1 MTAKGR
7 ILIALCLLGALAIVP
22 ACQPR
27 ASEPAEP
34 SETTEPSEL
43 TEPSEPTDPSEPAEP
58 SKPAEPADGNTTA
71 GYGTPADLQIE
82 LYAPEHYKIDEPY
95 YLVVILRNATRQP
108 IICEE
113 TFDFASGINAKKP
126 PPEFKRE
133 PREVAKRDK
142 PLVIEPGAF
151 VGKRLDLAALFPA
164 LRMPGRYE
172 IYWQDP
178 TVGKSETIAIEI
190 VEYVLLVTD
199 YGNITMR
206 LLPGV
211 APKTVAEFKRRVRRK
226 YYDGG
231 FVEDFKPDNLVI
243 FHPRVNLPP
252 LERLPLEKKSGQDL
266 VAGSVAVLRDVDRE
280 SLDTGRQERPEF
292 LAAGG
297 PSFFIQIAPVAGKG
311 GEPYTTFATVID
323 GWDVLYAIS
332 NARRRKNALGSS
344 LHGPDTNIFI
354 ERAVVVDSPPDFVT
368 RKRTESARDGEPDV
382 SFRLHPPLP
391 VYPYGLPIRLELKIF
406 NDTDTPLAV
415 PGNLALT
422 SGLRVERVAA
432 ENNGGASPEGGGKTL
447 LEPVRGAPGYA
458 LPQASARM
466 EPGDI
471 FGISVD
477 ITDLYREFADG
488 GHFSIRWESGNLN
501 APPLPLNILKTM
513 FAVIDTNRGEMQI
526 TLFREEAPQ
535 NVARFVELARSGF
548 YDGKPFHHAIETGGV
563 SLVQT
568 GSSTGTG
575 TGRLE
580 KTVPLEASR
589 RELEPGS
596 VVMARTSDPDSA
608 SSQFFIIKKITEPF
622 AENWQGKYTI
632 IGRVISERPS
642 SPGNGE
648 RPQKK
653 KPDGMDVLQSI
664 QKNDTVNKIT
674 IYDKPLLRE

>member
-1 MTAKGR
+1 MIAKGR
-7 ILIALCLLGALAIVP
+7 ILIALCLLGALTLSSTFG
-22 ACQPR
+22 CQPGTVT
-27 ASEPAEP
+27 PAEP
-34 SETTEPSEL
+34 PER
-43 TEPSEPTDPSEPAEP
+43 AEP
-58 SKPAEPADGNTTA
+58 DEPADGNVTA
-71 GYGTPADLQIE
+71 GHGTPADLQIE

-126 PPEFKRE
+126 PLEFKRE
-133 PREVAKRDK
+133 PREVARRDK

-151 VGKRLDLAALFPA
+151 VGKRLDLAAHFPA
-164 LRMPGRYE
+164 LRTPGRYE

-178 TVGKSETIAIEI
+178 TVGESETIAIEI

-206 LLPGV
+206 LLPGI
-211 APKTVAEFKRRVRRK
+211 APKTVEEFKRRVRRK
-226 YYDGG
+226 YYDRG
-231 FVEDFKPDNLVI
+231 FVEDFQPDGLVV
-243 FHPRVNLPP
+243 FHPKVNLPP
-252 LERLPLEKKSGQDL
+252 LENLPLEKKLEQDL
-266 VAGSVAVLRDVDRE
+266 VAGSVAVLREIDRQ
-280 SLDTGRQERPEF
+280 SLASGREERPEF

-311 GEPYTTFATVID
+311 GEPHTVFAKVID
-323 GWDVLYAIS
+323 GWDIIYAIS
-332 NARRRKNALGSS
+332 NARRRRNAQGLS
-344 LHGPDTNIFI
+344 LRGPDTNISI

-368 RKRTESARDGEPDV
+368 RKRTESAKGGEPAV

-391 VYPYGLPIRLELKIF
+391 VYPYGLPIGLELKIF

-422 SGLRVERVAA
+422 SGLRVEMVAA
-432 ENNGGASPEGGGKTL
+432 ENNDGDSSPEGGKKTL

-488 GHFSIRWESGNLN
+488 GDFSIHWESGNLK
-501 APPLPLNILKTM
+501 APTLPLNVLKTM
-513 FAVIDTNRGEMQI
+513 FAVIDTNRGEMQV
-526 TLFREEAPQ
+526 TLFRQDAPQ

-548 YDGKPFHHAIETGGV
+548 YDGKPFHHAIETGDL

-568 GSSTGTG
+568 GSRTGTG

-580 KTVPLEASR
+580 KTVPLEAGG
-589 RELEPGS
+589 RELKPGS
-596 VVMARTSDPDSA
+596 IVMARTSDPDSA

-632 IGRVISERPS
+632 IGQIISERAS

-648 RPQKK
+648 PPQKQE
-653 KPDGMDVLQSI
+653 PDGMDVLQSI